1 MEDSSDDS
9 GDEFEGKKTLQES
22 AVDITEKFIKDRLD
36 PMLVTEL
43 VMRSLPKLPSEIPP
57 HFSSSYTPIDAAGTE
72 GQIKHVSRLLAAQMT
87 AVGIG
92 PGVREVNQ
100 KKIPL
105 PRIESDEDDE
115 EKELEVTDEFYTT
128 FICFVFTLDLLKF
141 IYSEKAT
148 KFCEIFTLL
157 LFFLQI
163 LC

>member
-9 GDEFEGKKTLQES
+9 GDEFESKKTLQES

-36 PMLVTEL
+36 PALVTEL

-115 EKELEVTDEFYTT
+115 GVDPLEVTDEFYTT
-128 FICFVFTLDLLKF
+128 FCFAFTLDLLALN
-141 IYSEKAT
+141 SALKASNVVSKKSFRGNT
-148 KFCEIFTLL
+148 N
-157 LFFLQI
+157 
-163 LC
+163 

>member
-36 PMLVTEL
+36 PALVTEL
-43 VMRSLPKLPSEIPP
+43 VMRSLPKLPSEIPA

-115 EKELEVTDEFYTT
+115 EKELEVTDEFYKT
-128 FICFVFTLDLLKF
+128 FCLAFQFQ
-141 IYSEKAT
+141 
-148 KFCEIFTLL
+148 
-157 LFFLQI
+157 FFDTIGLTN
-163 LC
+163 LSNARYCTPYVC

>member
-9 GDEFEGKKTLQES
+9 GDEYEGKKTLQES

-36 PMLVTEL
+36 PALVTEL
-43 VMRSLPKLPSEIPP
+43 VMRSLPKLPSEIPA

-115 EKELEVTDEFYTT
+115 EKELEVQLNKYETAPYFFLINQNLTWDCNQLLVDF
-128 FICFVFTLDLLKF
+128 CVFT
-141 IYSEKAT
+141 
-148 KFCEIFTLL
+148 
-157 LFFLQI
+157 
-163 LC
+163 